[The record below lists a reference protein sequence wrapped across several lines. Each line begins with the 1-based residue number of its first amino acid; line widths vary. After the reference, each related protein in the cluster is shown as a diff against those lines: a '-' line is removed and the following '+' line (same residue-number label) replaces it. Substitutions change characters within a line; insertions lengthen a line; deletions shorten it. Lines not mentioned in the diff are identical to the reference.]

1 MHFVVF
7 YLFCACAIRHPPDGI
22 GLRDVAKTQNIQLS
36 MTTKRRTNLREIAQ
50 KLGISASTVSRS
62 LRGLPGIHPETRQQV
77 LDAAQQLGYRG
88 GELLNQKRFSN
99 ILTLSQGIGSDT
111 DHEYLAGMS
120 SASVSLNMSLISH
133 HYRPEECGNILRP
146 EFQPRALTSGQVDG
160 IVLIHRWPL
169 EIAGALR
176 EKFPV
181 VSIIH
186 DYPGTDV
193 DVISLDD
200 RGGMGLLVG
209 HLVDAGY
216 KRIGFFGLCAGM
228 TWSRSRFAGFVD
240 ATIQHG
246 REFRPKDVI
255 GITLEEALAET
266 EFHAGTAM
274 SRAADLSR
282 EGVDAWVCSSE
293 MTARSLYEHFLQAG
307 IKVPRE
313 VGITGFH
320 ASQSR
325 NPGLGITLT
334 STEAP
339 SAELGSA
346 ALRRLVHRIEGTDES
361 RRIIL
366 LPCTLRVGQTTR
378 KKK

>member
-1 MHFVVF
+1 
-7 YLFCACAIRHPPDGI
+7 
-22 GLRDVAKTQNIQLS
+22 

-62 LRGLPGIHPETRQQV
+62 LRDLPGIHPETRQQV
-77 LDAAQQLGYRG
+77 LDAALQLGYRG

-120 SASVSLNMSLISH
+120 SASVALNMSLISH

-169 EIAGALR
+169 EIARALR

-200 RGGMGLLVG
+200 RGGMDLLVG
-209 HLVDAGY
+209 HLIAAGY
-216 KRIGFFGLCAGM
+216 KRIGFFGRCAEM

-240 ATIQHG
+240 ATVQHR

-255 GITLEEALAET
+255 EVTLEEALAET

-274 SRAADLSR
+274 SRAADLTR
-282 EGVDAWVCSSE
+282 AGVDAWVCSSE
-293 MTARSLYEHFLQAG
+293 VTARSLHDHFAKAG
-307 IKVPRE
+307 IKIPGA

-320 ASQSR
+320 CSQSSG
-325 NPGLGITLT
+325 PKPSVVLT
-334 STEAP
+334 STDAP
-339 SAELGSA
+339 SAELGAA
-346 ALRRLVHRIEGTDES
+346 ALRRLAHRIEGTDAS
-361 RRIIL
+361 RRLIL
-366 LPCTLRVGQTTR
+366 LPCSLRQGTTTR
-378 KKK
+378 KAR